1 MEFACFI
8 IHIKIVK
15 LILQIIL
22 QYRLHTKCIQFLII
36 QRQSSITLYKLSKLL
51 FYICIR
57 RNICIK
63 YINYPFGF
71 QWNINPPYHVMD
83 ITVLQKYIVVLRG
96 LCVQNNMYKVIFIV
110 FLSFGNSFS
119 QSLEKQSSL
128 GNVCIFSL
136 KCTKWPA
143 QPT

>member
-71 QWNINPPYHVMD
+71 QWNINPPYHVID

-96 LCVQNNMYKVIFIV
+96 LCVQNNMYKVIFIA